1 MREIRALVFDFDGL
15 ILDTEQPIFDSW
27 QELYQEYGC
36 QLSFEK
42 WAAIIGASE
51 EEAHFDP
58 LAELETQLG
67 HELDDRQQ
75 VSERR
80 RKLEME
86 RILEQMILP
95 GVYEYL
101 RGARSFGLKI
111 GLASSSPSH
120 WILGHLTRLGLLH
133 FFDCIRTADDVQ
145 RAKPDPA
152 LYLDTMSCLGVPP
165 KQGIA
170 FEDSPNGA
178 LAAKRAGLYTVAVP
192 NNLTRVL
199 NLEHADLLL
208 NSLLD
213 IPLEQLITKVEQE
226 RN

>member
-1 MREIRALVFDFDGL
+1 MHEIRALVFDFDGL
-15 ILDTEQPIFDSW
+15 ILETEQPIFDSW

-42 WAAIIGASE
+42 WTSIIGVSE

-58 LAELETQLG
+58 LVELEKQLG
-67 HELDDRQQ
+67 YELEDRQQ

-86 RILEQMILP
+86 RILEQMVLP

-101 RGARSFGLKI
+101 SGARHLGLKI

-120 WILGHLTRLGLLH
+120 WVLGHLTRLDLLH
-133 FFDCIRTADDVQ
+133 FFDCIRCADDVP

-152 LYLDTMSCLGVPP
+152 LYLDAMACLSVPP

-178 LAAKRAGLYTVAVP
+178 LAAKRAGLYTVVVP
-192 NNLTRVL
+192 NNLTRTL
-199 NLEHADLLL
+199 SLDHADLRL

-213 IPLEQLITKVEQE
+213 MSLDQLIAKVELE
-226 RN
+226 LR

>member
-1 MREIRALVFDFDGL
+1 MHEIRALVFDFDGL

-27 QELYQEYGC
+27 QALYQEFGC
-36 QLSFEK
+36 QLSFER
-42 WAAIIGASE
+42 WAEIIGASE
-51 EEAHFDP
+51 DEVGFDP

-67 HELDDRQQ
+67 HELEDRQK

-86 RILEQMILP
+86 CILEQMILP

-101 RGARSFGLKI
+101 RGARHLGLKI

-120 WILGHLTRLGLLH
+120 WVLGHLNRLDLLH
-133 FFDCIRTADDVQ
+133 FFDCIRTSDDVQ
-145 RAKPDPA
+145 HAKPDPA

-165 KQGIA
+165 QQGIA

-178 LAAKRAGLYTVAVP
+178 LAAKRAGLYTVVVP

-199 NLEHADLLL
+199 NLEHADLRL

-213 IPLEQLITKVEQE
+213 IPLDQLIAKVEQE
-226 RN
+226 HN